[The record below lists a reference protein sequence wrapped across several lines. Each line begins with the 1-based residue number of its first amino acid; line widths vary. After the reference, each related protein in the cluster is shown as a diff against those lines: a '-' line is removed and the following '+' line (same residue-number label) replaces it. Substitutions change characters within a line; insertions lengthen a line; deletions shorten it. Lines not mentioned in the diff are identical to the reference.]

1 MSTTLTTNGV
11 TAYDSVDTA
20 TFALSLGTWISKS
33 GLFGCSN
40 IEQGTLLALQCI
52 VERKAPLD
60 LAKLYHIIS
69 GKLSL
74 RADAMLGLYRERGG
88 KVRWLQFDAKA
99 ASACWIYEGNE
110 VVICYTREDAM
121 MAGMLPAKAGG
132 MWAKYPA
139 EMLRARLISKS
150 VRMLAPEVCAGVYT
164 PEEVEDFKAPANV
177 APTTLLVPAL
187 PSSTVTSVVAIDNV
201 PALSPLAQLE
211 ALLKQHSIVAEAN
224 LFLLSQ
230 KWIEVD
236 ISDMQLV
243 RIDKILAKPD
253 AFVTAVK
260 NYIAKLSPPSSN
272 ELLVPTV

>member
-1 MSTTLTTNGV
+1 MSSTLTTNGV

-110 VVICYTREDAM
+110 VVISYTREDAM

-177 APTTLLVPAL
+177 APTALLVS
-187 PSSTVTSVVAIDNV
+187 PSPSPTSVAVVDTASL
-201 PALSPLAQLE
+201 LSPLAQLE

-230 KWIEVD
+230 KWIELD

-243 RIDKILAKPD
+243 RINKILAKPE
-253 AFVTAVK
+253 AFVTVVK
-260 NYIAKLSPPSSN
+260 NYIAKLSTPSTD
-272 ELLVPTV
+272 ELLIPTV

>member
-1 MSTTLTTNGV
+1 MSTTLTTNGELPV
-11 TAYDSVDTA
+11 SAYDRVDTA
-20 TFALSLGTWISKS
+20 EFAAALGTWISKS

-40 IEQGTLLALQCI
+40 LEQGTLLALQCI

-60 LAKLYHIIS
+60 LAKLYHIIG

-110 VVICYTREDAM
+110 VVISYTREDATL
-121 MAGMLPAKAGG
+121 AGLLPAKVGG

-164 PEEVEDFKAPANV
+164 PEEVEDFRTPV
-177 APTTLLVPAL
+177 VSAPTVLLAVSSTELEPAKLSTESPHEQLKTLLEQN
-187 PSSTVTSVVAIDNV
+187 SVTK
-201 PALSPLAQLE
+201 E
-211 ALLKQHSIVAEAN
+211 ATD
-224 LFLLSQ
+224 FLVGQ
-230 KWIEVD
+230 KWMVKDLSEI
-236 ISDMQLV
+236 QLV
-243 RIDKILAKPD
+243 RVNKILSKPE
-253 AFVTAVK
+253 AFIKAVK
-260 NYIAKLSPPSSN
+260 SNVTQLTPQN
-272 ELLVPTV
+272 ELPVPTI